1 MQYNTV
7 MVFKPII
14 NKKEIIH
21 IKNYLTNN
29 TVKSEQGKQ
38 FILAY
43 SSCMGKIEELEL
55 NLFHL
60 NKPMIK
66 PHYRNYWV
74 TVGLQE
80 LSDWYSDVE
89 EVYNKVD
96 ELEVKQNRYDW
107 MLDNLCERVKTCLQ
121 KISVSSFINK

>member
-1 MQYNTV
+1 M
-7 MVFKPII
+7 KDC
-14 NKKEIIH
+14 
-21 IKNYLTNN
+21 LTNN
-29 TVKSEQGKQ
+29 VVKSEQGKQ

-66 PHYRNYWV
+66 PRHRNYWV
-74 TVGLQE
+74 SATLQD
-80 LSDWYSDVE
+80 LSDWYSEVE
-89 EVYNKVD
+89 QVYNKVD

-121 KISVSSFINK
+121 KISVCSVVSE

>member
-1 MQYNTV
+1 M
-7 MVFKPII
+7 
-14 NKKEIIH
+14 
-21 IKNYLTNN
+21 KNYLTNN
-29 TVKSEQGKQ
+29 TVKPEQGKQ